1 MRLRKQDLP
10 ENARKELEK
19 ILSTSPESL
28 TTAQHA
34 FLKARRG
41 YLSSDE
47 ETDFAEVLGGK
58 IEPLDAPQVAAVEAM
73 REEKEPKKAR
83 EEEDEVRQISK
94 DDYKRSTLMQMA
106 KDAGL
111 PVENTDTKQDLE
123 DKLNA
128 YFRGE

>member
-1 MRLRKQDLP
+1 MRLQKKDLP
-10 ENARKELEK
+10 DNARKELEI

-47 ETDFAEVLGGK
+47 ETDFKEVLESEIK
-58 IEPLDAPQVAAVEAM
+58 PQDAPQVKAAKEA
-73 REEKEPKKAR
+73 RAESRKEKEVN
-83 EEEDEVRQISK
+83 EDEVRQISK

-111 PVENTDTKQDLE
+111 PIQNTDTKQDLE